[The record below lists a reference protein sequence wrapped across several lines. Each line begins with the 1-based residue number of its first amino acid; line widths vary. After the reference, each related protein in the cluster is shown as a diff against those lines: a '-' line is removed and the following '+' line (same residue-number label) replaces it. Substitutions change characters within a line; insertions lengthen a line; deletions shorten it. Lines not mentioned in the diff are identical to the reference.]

1 MVYVHLNLS
10 LSVRIR
16 ILERGV
22 LLHER
27 VETFLI
33 QVDRLQFQYPRGGL
47 VEQWAILPTVVAERS
62 LVVELELLEI
72 VYLLLG
78 FDGEVGA

>member
-1 MVYVHLNLS
+1 MVFVHLNLS

-22 LLHER
+22 ILHER
-27 VETFLI
+27 LETFVLQI
-33 QVDRLQFQYPRGGL
+33 DRLQFQFPHGGL
-47 VEQWAILPTVVAERS
+47 VEQWAVLPTIVAERHFNTN
-62 LVVELELLEI
+62 LELEEI

-78 FDGEVGA
+78 IGGEVGS

>member
-1 MVYVHLNLS
+1 MVFAHLNLS

-33 QVDRLQFQYPRGGL
+33 QVDRLQFQCPRGGL
-47 VEQWAILPTVVAERS
+47 VQQWAILPTVVAERS
-62 LVVELELLEI
+62 LVIDLELEEF

-78 FDGEVGA
+78 IDGEVGA